1 MSKRNIRIRPVR
13 RAEVDLRRFAA
24 ALAAL
29 AHEAA
34 RQEQD
39 KQQKNAAN
47 AASTKRNA
55 A

>member
-1 MSKRNIRIRPVR
+1 MTRRNIRLRPVR
-13 RAEVDLRRFAA
+13 RTEVDLRRFAA

-39 KQQKNAAN
+39 KQRKNAAK
-47 AASTKRNA
+47 AAGTKRNA

>member
-1 MSKRNIRIRPVR
+1 MARRNIRLRPVR

-34 RQEQD
+34 RREQMKKD
-39 KQQKNAAN
+39 TPARSASSSRDAA
-47 AASTKRNA
+47 
-55 A
+55 